1 MLGVIKHSASEQA
14 PAKKPTR
21 ERILEASVE
30 CFAKQGFAGTS
41 TRTLAAAAGV
51 NIATLAYHFKG
62 KEGLYKA
69 AIDTIYEE
77 FFQVTPE
84 LDLSPESSVEKRVE
98 TAIRFAYGFS
108 REHKTS
114 VRLLIRHVIEHG
126 HLPDQV
132 HDEWLGKLMVH
143 AEMAW
148 TLLGLT
154 PGPDWRLKLLT
165 FNHLIARYAITE
177 AKDFGPFLDAEDPHR
192 EVEDHLVRLAIK
204 ILI

>member
-1 MLGVIKHSASEQA
+1 MAETETDGQA

-21 ERILEASVE
+21 ERILIASVE
-30 CFAKQGFAGTS
+30 CFAKQGYAGTS

-69 AIDTIYEE
+69 AVDTIYERL
-77 FFQVTPE
+77 FQVTPE
-84 LDLSPESSVEKRVE
+84 LDLSPDSSVEDRVS
-98 TAIRFAYGFS
+98 AAVRFGFRFS
-108 REHKTS
+108 CEHKTA

-132 HDEWLGKLMVH
+132 HDEWLEKLLLR

-148 TLLGLT
+148 TLIGLK
-154 PGPDWRLKLLT
+154 PDPEWKLKLLT

-177 AKDFGPFLDAEDPHR
+177 SKDFAPFVDQEDAR
-192 EVEDHLVRLAIK
+192 QAVEDHLVQLALK